1 MVALPHMNTAAESG
15 GWQNIRDQLF
25 GQKRERDAEDG
36 LLTLITQT
44 QTRLA
49 VALGAH
55 IGPLHTP
62 VTRAL
67 ALRAVQD
74 GLNAVLAWHRDQIA
88 SAQVVGWWTGPVPEL
103 SADIVAAVKEVHPL
117 LECAQA
123 AGGKVDATDTIHSV
137 AQLRGPESDAY
148 FNDLL
153 GAFLAML
160 EAIYTRIGID
170 APTAATA
177 FSLQATWDLLID
189 ELRALAC
196 PVAMQEEVEAVVVD
210 VGVAVVAVVDAVD
223 SPMGHPERSEGS
235 EPRVDMDGDS
245 TVALHL
251 SPRFAWDDSTTQ
263 DEGATRDPS
272 TVGAAEVLTLAP
284 VEPAPPSNIIFR
296 ARFYRYELVAC

>member
-1 MVALPHMNTAAESG
+1 MVALPHINTAADSG

-36 LLTLITQT
+36 LLTLITQA

-49 VALGAH
+49 VALGTH

-62 VTRAL
+62 GTRAQ

-117 LECAQA
+117 LEGAQA
-123 AGGKVDATDTIHSV
+123 VGGKVDATDAIHSV

-177 FSLQATWDLLID
+177 FSLQGTWDLLID

-196 PVAMQEEVEAVVVD
+196 PVEA
-210 VGVAVVAVVDAVD
+210 
-223 SPMGHPERSEGS
+223 
-235 EPRVDMDGDS
+235 
-245 TVALHL
+245 
-251 SPRFAWDDSTTQ
+251 Q
-263 DEGATRDPS
+263 
-272 TVGAAEVLTLAP
+272 AEVLIAQPWQAEVAEVSEAAEEMEVIVPLPLVAP
-284 VEPAPPSNIIFR
+284 HAGTPAARSAGEGSPSLPEYLPNPEFPPLNAGPALVAIELPINIIFP